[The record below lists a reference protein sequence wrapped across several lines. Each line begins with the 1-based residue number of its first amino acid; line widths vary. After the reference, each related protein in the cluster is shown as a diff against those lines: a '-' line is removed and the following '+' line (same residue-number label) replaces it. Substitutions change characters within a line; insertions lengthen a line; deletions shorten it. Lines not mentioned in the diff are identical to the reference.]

1 MDATRMENIRLS
13 FGLRLKYYLLL
24 MKKIFTLLFVVVCL
38 VSAPR
43 VKAEVSLDLF
53 YDSLADD
60 GDWFEADDYGYCWQ
74 PHDVSANWSP
84 YTDGYWTYTDA
95 GWTWVSYES
104 HGWATY
110 HYGRWTKLQERGW
123 VWVPGYEWGPAWVSW
138 RSNDDYVGWAP
149 LPARSTLRVGFSIGS
164 EVDADFD
171 IGPSYYSFAPCQ
183 RFGSP
188 SLSEVI
194 VDRSENVTIINETTN
209 ITNITYV
216 DNQVYNGGPDYDRIN
231 RRSERP
237 IERLRLDRITAVDGN
252 RDYRFN
258 RPQNGRL
265 AVVAPAVVPVEQ
277 NLRPRAIKASLGR
290 VQRDNGWAGVRDQK
304 LADRTRGKMREDAKG
319 RSRGP
324 ENQQESVAQAMR
336 QEARSKQVA
345 SLPPQQANIRG
356 NRRPAADRPDNNA
369 TPLTA
374 NDAQNKPRKN
384 RDQAGNQKGR
394 AQNREN
400 MVPGA
405 PAQPN
410 VPKPDGKNR
419 RTKEEIALQRDGAGR
434 GQANPEAAA
443 QRQARQNAD
452 GDLERARA
460 QRQQQQAQRERNQ
473 ASAQAN
479 AAREEQQTTARQQA
493 GRKANQEQ
501 AASRQQEAAVRQ
513 QAVRRQE
520 EAASRQQENAVRQQA
535 NRRNEQAAARN
546 QEQAAARQREQAA
559 NRNQEQAAARR
570 EQAQASARN
579 QEQAQ
584 ARREQA
590 QAARANA
597 ERQQA
602 MQERQ
607 QQMRR
612 QPAEAPQQRREQ
624 QVQERSQGQ
633 PRPQAQQGRG
643 RQRELTPEEIEALK
657 KAKREGRAI

>member
-1 MDATRMENIRLS
+1 
-13 FGLRLKYYLLL
+13 
-24 MKKIFTLLFVVVCL
+24 MKKLFTLLFVAVCL

-43 VKAEVSLDLF
+43 VKAEVSLELF

-123 VWVPGYEWGPAWVSW
+123 VWVPGYEWAPAWVSW
-138 RSNDDYVGWAP
+138 RSNNDYVGWAP

-209 ITNITYV
+209 ITNITYENNV
-216 DNQVYNGGPDYDRIN
+216 VFNGGPDYDQIN

-290 VQRDNGWAGVRDQK
+290 VQRDNGWSGVRDPQ
-304 LADRTRGKMREDAKG
+304 LADRTRQKMREDGKG

-324 ENQQESVAQAMR
+324 VNEKETVAQAMR
-336 QEARSKQVA
+336 QEARSKPVA
-345 SLPPQQANIRG
+345 SAPRQEANIRG
-356 NRRPAADRPDNNA
+356 NRRPAAERADNAA
-369 TPLTA
+369 TPLTS
-374 NDAQNKPRKN
+374 NDAPNANRQNRNPG
-384 RDQAGNQKGR
+384 DNQKGR
-394 AQNREN
+394 GQNREN
-400 MVPGA
+400 AVARESTATPLENPRNG
-405 PAQPN
+405 
-410 VPKPDGKNR
+410 DR
-419 RTKEEIALQRDGAGR
+419 RTKEELARHRAANPEAVKR
-434 GQANPEAAA
+434 PGQANPD
-443 QRQARQNAD
+443 Q
-452 GDLERARA
+452 ERARA
-460 QRQQQQAQRERNQ
+460 QRQQQAAGER
-473 ASAQAN
+473 SA
-479 AAREEQQTTARQQA
+479 AAREEQQAAARQQA
-493 GRKANQEQ
+493 ARRTNQEQ
-501 AASRQQEAAVRQ
+501 ATARQEANVARQ
-513 QAVRRQE
+513 QAARRE
-520 EAASRQQENAVRQQA
+520 EQAAGRNREQAAARQQA
-535 NRRNEQAAARN
+535 DVARQQAARREEQAAARN
-546 QEQAAARQREQAA
+546 QEQAV
-559 NRNQEQAAARR
+559 
-570 EQAQASARN
+570 
-579 QEQAQ
+579 

-590 QAARANA
+590 QAARSNA
-597 ERQQA
+597 EREQAMQQRQQA

-612 QPAEAPQQRREQ
+612 QQAEVPQQRREQ
-624 QVQERSQGQ
+624 VRPQERQ
-633 PRPQAQQGRG
+633 PEQRPQAQQNRG
-643 RQRELTPEEIEALK
+643 RQRELTPEEVEALK
-657 KAKREGRAI
+657 KAKREGRAN

>member
-1 MDATRMENIRLS
+1 
-13 FGLRLKYYLLL
+13 
-24 MKKIFTLLFVVVCL
+24 MKKIIALLFVAFCL
-38 VSAPR
+38 ASAPR
-43 VKAEVSLDLF
+43 AKAEVTLDLF

-110 HYGRWTKLQERGW
+110 HYGRWTKLRERGW

-138 RSNDDYVGWAP
+138 RSNDNYVGWAP
-149 LPARSTLRVGFSIGS
+149 LPARATISVGFSIGS
-164 EVDADFD
+164 EVDADYD
-171 IGPSYYSFAPCQ
+171 IGPSYYSFAPSQ

-209 ITNITYV
+209 ITNITYQNNV
-216 DNQVYNGGPDYDRIN
+216 VYNGGPDYDQIN

-304 LADRTRGKMREDAKG
+304 LADRTRQKMREDGKG

-324 ENQQESVAQAMR
+324 VNQKETVAQAMR
-336 QEARSKQVA
+336 QEARSKPVA
-345 SLPPQQANIRG
+345 SMPRQEANIRG

-369 TPLTA
+369 TPVTS
-374 NDAQNKPRKN
+374 NDAPNPNRQNRN
-384 RDQAGNQKGR
+384 QADNQKGR
-394 AQNREN
+394 GQNREN
-400 MVPGA
+400 ATARESTATPLENPRTG
-405 PAQPN
+405 
-410 VPKPDGKNR
+410 GKH
-419 RTKEEIALQRDGAGR
+419 TKEELARYREAVAR
-434 GQANPEAAA
+434 RQANPDAAKRPA
-443 QRQARQNAD
+443 QQNPGPD
-452 GDLERARA
+452 QERARA
-460 QRQQQQAQRERNQ
+460 QRQQQAAGERNV
-473 ASAQAN
+473 
-479 AAREEQQTTARQQA
+479 AAREEQQAAARQQA
-493 GRKANQEQ
+493 ARRANQEQ
-501 AASRQQEAAVRQ
+501 AAARQDGNAARQ
-513 QAVRRQE
+513 QAARRE
-520 EAASRQQENAVRQQA
+520 EQAAGRNREQAAARNQQ
-535 NRRNEQAAARN
+535 QAAARN
-546 QEQAAARQREQAA
+546 QEQAV
-559 NRNQEQAAARR
+559 
-570 EQAQASARN
+570 
-579 QEQAQ
+579 

-590 QAARANA
+590 QAARANG

-612 QPAEAPQQRREQ
+612 QQADVPQQRREQ
-624 QVQERSQGQ
+624 VRPQERQQ
-633 PRPQAQQGRG
+633 APRQQAEQGRG
-643 RQRELTPEEIEALK
+643 RARELTPEEVEARK
-657 KAKREGRAI
+657 KARRNGQPI